1 MDSYNEQ
8 NVYKVVK
15 KLTDEATEDDM
26 CQLFIISPK
35 VLLSD
40 LASCKNSDF
49 KLLRNI
55 EYSKRGSVSILHN
68 SYPRAPDDFTS
79 PQNELDRMMQ
89 IEN

>member
-35 VLLSD
+35 VLLS
-40 LASCKNSDF
+40 
-49 KLLRNI
+49 
-55 EYSKRGSVSILHN
+55 VS
-68 SYPRAPDDFTS
+68 AT
-79 PQNELDRMMQ
+79 
-89 IEN
+89 